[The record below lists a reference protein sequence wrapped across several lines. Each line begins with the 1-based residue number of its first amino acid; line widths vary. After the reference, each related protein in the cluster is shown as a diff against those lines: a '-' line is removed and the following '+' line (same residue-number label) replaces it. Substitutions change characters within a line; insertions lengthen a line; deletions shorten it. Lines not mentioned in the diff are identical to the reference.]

1 MMTESA
7 AVETSGGLVFTV
19 VNYGA
24 ALQSLIIPTANGP
37 VNCVLG
43 YVDASHYRTDPYY
56 IGAMVGRYANRI
68 RGGRLSIAGTDVQ
81 LDANE
86 ETTGNCLHGG
96 SGGFHSKHWILEANE
111 QKQCV
116 SCSLHSL
123 DGDQGFP
130 GNLSVRVEYR
140 ALSDLAL
147 SVEVFAK
154 TDAPTVVN
162 LVHHPY
168 FNLNS
173 ASDHIAEHWLCVL
186 AESFTPVDETKIPT
200 GEISDVAGTNFDFR
214 ELRQIEEFGLDH
226 NFVLNS
232 GSGNLVLAA
241 ELYSPQ
247 TRIRLRIRTTQPG
260 LQVYTA
266 DFLDGDF
273 APREG
278 IALEAQ
284 NFPDAPN
291 QPGFPSALLLPGS
304 EYRQQTVYEFEV
316 D

>member
-1 MMTESA
+1 
-7 AVETSGGLVFTV
+7 
-19 VNYGA
+19 
-24 ALQSLIIPTANGP
+24 
-37 VNCVLG
+37 
-43 YVDASHYRTDPYY
+43 
-56 IGAMVGRYANRI
+56 
-68 RGGRLSIAGTDVQ
+68 
-81 LDANE
+81 
-86 ETTGNCLHGG
+86 
-96 SGGFHSKHWILEANE
+96 
-111 QKQCV
+111 
-116 SCSLHSL
+116 
-123 DGDQGFP
+123 
-130 GNLSVRVEYR
+130 
-140 ALSDLAL
+140 
-147 SVEVFAK
+147 
-154 TDAPTVVN
+154 
-162 LVHHPY
+162 VHHPY

-173 ASDHIAEHWLCVL
+173 ASDHIGEHWLCVL
-186 AESFTPVDETKIPT
+186 AESFTLVDETKIPT

-214 ELRQIEEFGLDH
+214 ELRQIEDIGLDH

-232 GSGNLVLAA
+232 GSGNPVLAA

-291 QPGFPSALLLPGS
+291 QPGFPSGLLLPGS
-304 EYRQQTVYEFEV
+304 EYRHQTVYEFEV